1 MIEKIFLKIWYSS
14 NIFYLFISLILLPLS
29 FIYLIVVYINRNL
42 TKQKKFQV
50 PILCVG
56 NINIGG
62 TGKTSTLL
70 SLLPKLI
77 KNRPNLVV
85 LLRGYKG
92 RIKSLYKVNTEID
105 SSVDVGDEALMYA
118 NIVTTYISS
127 KRIDAIENIIK
138 LESPD
143 IIILDDGF
151 QDASIEKDKNL
162 VLINGDRGFG
172 NNFILPSGPLREIPS
187 SALRKSDI
195 LIFIGEDKNGIY
207 KKYKHLIKGNQMFNG
222 KIVANLKGSDKKYFA
237 FSGIGNN
244 ESFFKTLKNNNFIVT
259 KKMTFPDHYQYSNE
273 EVENI
278 IKIANQ
284 EDLTPITTEKDI
296 NRITPEL
303 RNKIECLKIKI
314 EFEKQEELINEMLNL

>member
-1 MIEKIFLKIWYSS
+1 
-14 NIFYLFISLILLPLS
+14 
-29 FIYLIVVYINRNL
+29 
-42 TKQKKFQV
+42 
-50 PILCVG
+50 
-56 NINIGG
+56 
-62 TGKTSTLL
+62 
-70 SLLPKLI
+70 
-77 KNRPNLVV
+77 
-85 LLRGYKG
+85 
-92 RIKSLYKVNTEID
+92 
-105 SSVDVGDEALMYA
+105 
-118 NIVTTYISS
+118 
-127 KRIDAIENIIK
+127 
-138 LESPD
+138 
-143 IIILDDGF
+143 
-151 QDASIEKDKNL
+151 
-162 VLINGDRGFG
+162 
-172 NNFILPSGPLREIPS
+172 
-187 SALRKSDI
+187 
-195 LIFIGEDKNGIY
+195 
-207 KKYKHLIKGNQMFNG
+207 MFNG

>member
-1 MIEKIFLKIWYSS
+1 MIENFFLKIWYSS

-70 SLLPKLI
+70 SLLPELI

>member
-70 SLLPKLI
+70 SLLPELI